1 VSDIAHGG
9 GRVALVTGGA
19 SGIGEAIVER
29 LARAGHRVAIADLAD
44 AQQTADAVC
53 SHGGDCI
60 SVRCDISSADAVG
73 AAREE
78 VEARLGPVEIVVANA
93 GIYPT
98 GPFDE
103 YDFETWRRVFAVNLD
118 SLFHLLKT
126 FLPPMREARWGRVI
140 AIATNLVYDGWPQS
154 AAYVA
159 SKMGV
164 VGMVRALT
172 NDLGPDGITINAVAP
187 GLVATPGNQAPGR
200 DVAIF
205 DRVLALQ
212 GIPERGRPEFIAG
225 LVNFLATDE
234 AEWITGQTIPVD
246 GGVAHA

>member
-1 VSDIAHGG
+1 MADG

-19 SGIGEAIVER
+19 SGIGAAIVER
-29 LARAGHRVAIADLAD
+29 LARAGHRVVIADLDDRAP
-44 AQQTADAVC
+44 AVD
-53 SHGGDCI
+53 GTVI
-60 SVRCDISSADAVG
+60 PVRCDVSSADG
-73 AAREE
+73 IRAAREE
-78 VEARLGPVEIVVANA
+78 IEARLGPVEIVVANA

-98 GPFDE
+98 MPFDDYE
-103 YDFETWRRVFAVNLD
+103 FETWKRVFAVNLD

-126 FLPPMREARWGRVI
+126 FLPPMRQAHWGRFI

-187 GLVATPGNQAPGR
+187 GLVATPGTQDPER
-200 DVAIF
+200 DLSIF
-205 DRVLALQ
+205 DRVMALQ
-212 GIPERGRPEFIAG
+212 GVKERGRPEFIAG

-234 AEWITGQTIPVD
+234 ASWITGQTIPVD

>member
-1 VSDIAHGG
+1 MAQGN

-19 SGIGEAIVER
+19 SGIGEAIVAR

-44 AQQTADAVC
+44 AQDAARSV
-53 SHGGDCI
+53 SASAGDCI
-60 SVRCDISSADAVG
+60 AVRCDVSSAESIR

-78 VEARLGPVEIVVANA
+78 VEARLGPVEVVVANA

-126 FLPPMREARWGRVI
+126 FLPPMRAAGWGRFI

-200 DVAIF
+200 DPSIF

-212 GIPERGRPEFIAG
+212 GIKERGRPEFIAG

-234 AEWITGQTIPVD
+234 AAWITGQTIPVD